1 MQQLVKAIKGVTSC
15 FMANETQSEAT
26 PSNSAQLAPSVEE
39 MDSAK
44 QVVEVKDAQLRCPAG
59 ILADLVPRTA
69 TSDDQAHEVFGQLL
83 NQRLSQSQR
92 QSQAERQGACSW

>member
-1 MQQLVKAIKGVTSC
+1 
-15 FMANETQSEAT
+15 MANETQSEAT

-39 MDSAK
+39 MAALKAKMDSAK